1 MLFSLDWKRY
11 MIISGLAGALWGVF
25 SFGVN
30 ALTGIFRFEHGL
42 AYNLIVFAVAGSVF
56 GMVSGGFLMAA
67 KGFLPFN
74 RPFPKAVMVSTG
86 LWLVL
91 RLSGAL
97 LSGME
102 SERYHVVT
110 VETLQGLMLSL
121 TLGSFIG
128 LSFELFS
135 LERAE
140 P

>member
-1 MLFSLDWKRY
+1 MLFSPDWKRY

-30 ALTGIFRFEHGL
+30 ALTGIFRLEHGL
-42 AYNLIVFAVAGSVF
+42 AYNLIVFAVAGGVF
-56 GMVSGGFLMAA
+56 GIVSGGFFLAT

-86 LWLVL
+86 LWLAL
-91 RLSGAL
+91 RLSWAL
-97 LSGME
+97 LTGME

-110 VETLQGLMLSL
+110 AETLQGRMLSL
-121 TLGSFIG
+121 TLDSFIG

-135 LERAE
+135 